1 MKRRI
6 FKILN
11 LALFFIYNRIML
23 LFLRLDRE
31 KVLFLSDS
39 HFNLDGNLKAV
50 FDSLDSKYEKNV
62 YVKHDRRQRDKLS
75 RKLKM
80 WRDLTDSKYIILDDF
95 FSLTSAMKLRK
106 GQELVQLWH
115 GCGAFKKFGFSRM
128 NTGDNIKN
136 INKGYRKYTKVAVTS
151 ETVRPCFAEAFDIPE
166 KCVKAV
172 GSPRTDMFFDLNEIA
187 EARERVYKAFPD
199 LRDKKVVL
207 IAPTYRG
214 RKVEDAHYDFEQL
227 GLDFLAGY
235 LGNKYHII
243 TKWHPALYSNMMRG
257 ICEGP
262 VLSGHDEKDA
272 KVTDVSAYGD
282 INDLLTVA
290 DVLVTDFS
298 SVIFD
303 YFLLDKPVVY
313 FIYDRENYQENR
325 GLYFDFKDYLYGEVT
340 FDRRSLA
347 AAIKAEKTCK
357 GSRDAFKEKFMKACD
372 GRSTERVIEWV
383 FGGDNE

>member
-31 KVLFLSDS
+31 KVLFLSES
-39 HFNLDGNLKAV
+39 HFTLDGNLKAV

>member
-1 MKRRI
+1 
-6 FKILN
+6 
-11 LALFFIYNRIML
+11 
-23 LFLRLDRE
+23 
-31 KVLFLSDS
+31 
-39 HFNLDGNLKAV
+39 
-50 FDSLDSKYEKNV
+50 
-62 YVKHDRRQRDKLS
+62 
-75 RKLKM
+75 
-80 WRDLTDSKYIILDDF
+80 
-95 FSLTSAMKLRK
+95 
-106 GQELVQLWH
+106 
-115 GCGAFKKFGFSRM
+115 
-128 NTGDNIKN
+128 
-136 INKGYRKYTKVAVTS
+136 
-151 ETVRPCFAEAFDIPE
+151 
-166 KCVKAV
+166 
-172 GSPRTDMFFDLNEIA
+172 
-187 EARERVYKAFPD
+187 
-199 LRDKKVVL
+199 
-207 IAPTYRG
+207 
-214 RKVEDAHYDFEQL
+214 
-227 GLDFLAGY
+227 
-235 LGNKYHII
+235 
-243 TKWHPALYSNMMRG
+243 MRG
-257 ICEGP
+257 ICESP

-357 GSRDAFKEKFMKACD
+357 GSRDAFKEKFVKACD

>member
-31 KVLFLSDS
+31 KVLFLSES